1 MDTITIQNL
10 ELWTH
15 IGVSEEER
23 AQEQRLLV
31 SVEMTVDTK
40 AAAKSDDVTKSIDYY
55 QVSEELKKL
64 AKTERKTI
72 ERFAEDAATMILDRF
87 KPKNV
92 TVSVKKFAVP
102 GSDFVAIAIR
112 RP

>member
-1 MDTITIQNL
+1 MDAITIHNL

-15 IGVSEEER
+15 IGVPEEER
-23 AQEQRLLV
+23 AQEQRLLI
-31 SVEMTVDTK
+31 SVEMNVDT
-40 AAAKSDDVTKSIDYY
+40 ASAAKSDDVAQSIDYDR
-55 QVSEELKKL
+55 VSEELKKI

-72 ERFAEDAATMILDRF
+72 ERFAEDAASMILDHF
-87 KPKNV
+87 KPKSV

-102 GSDFVAIAIR
+102 GSDFVAIEIR